1 MTAHGFR
8 ALARTAI
15 REELNYEPDIIEAQL
30 AHKPAGALGAAYDRS
45 KFIKKRHIM
54 MQKWADYL
62 DKVEKVAQE
71 KIIKEKFEK

>member
-15 REELNYEPDIIEAQL
+15 REELNYEPDIIEVQL

-45 KFIKKRHIM
+45 KV
-54 MQKWADYL
+54 Y
-62 DKVEKVAQE
+62 
-71 KIIKEKFEK
+71 